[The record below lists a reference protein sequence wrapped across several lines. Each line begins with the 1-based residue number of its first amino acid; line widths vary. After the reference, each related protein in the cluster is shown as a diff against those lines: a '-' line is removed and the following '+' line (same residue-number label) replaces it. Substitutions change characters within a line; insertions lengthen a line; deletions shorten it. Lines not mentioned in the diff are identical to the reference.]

1 MNDTPTTSELGQA
14 TEILFEAILF
24 IFQGED
30 VGLYIG
36 GGILGVGLI
45 VALHARFVSSRRII
59 KAIEQPLRTL
69 SRLNDRREFADGIDD
84 VDTKFRGNALLE
96 RAWFEFHETLIL
108 PVEHH
113 GYSEKRYD
121 YVQNTQ
127 RPQAYFNLAVV
138 PALRLKPWVSPAT
151 FIAIGLLLTFIG
163 LVAALTE
170 AASAFTADN
179 ADGAAI
185 EQAINN
191 LLIVAG
197 AKFFAS
203 IGGLAASLLVTVVLT
218 RRQGHIQARL
228 AALCDALE
236 KRTWYVS
243 ATQVASDQYAYAI
256 RQTARLEELK
266 DSLAVSIGQS
276 LQSTVGAL
284 PNELA
289 GALSGR
295 FASVV
300 GAIDEMKDE
309 LGQNIS
315 QALVENTQPLSDG
328 LRTATEDAIKAALD
342 QLGQSSADL
351 AQTTDRITPVV
362 AGFEAAAS
370 SLSGATDRLTGATD
384 TVGPVIEQIK
394 TVQAQGQETQALIN
408 NTVTTLQTDMQAA
421 RKLVERISEENA
433 AVLTSLRETWD
444 TQANQLKLSDAE
456 LEKAFDV
463 ILRLT
468 RSSSDHLNEQL
479 KLMDSSAAGIANHLH
494 GAQAELTEAIESLDE
509 TVSKLR
515 QAP

>member
-370 SLSGATDRLTGATD
+370 
-384 TVGPVIEQIK
+384 
-394 TVQAQGQETQALIN
+394 ALIN